1 MKRIRNRTHYIQ
13 MAKKKT
19 SRNIYVDADS
29 YNMFLETGVDETKIE
44 RPRRHG

>member
-1 MKRIRNRTHYIQ
+1 MIRPMT
-13 MAKKKT
+13 KKKT

>member
-1 MKRIRNRTHYIQ
+1 MEKTNTKIQ

-19 SRNIYVDADS
+19 SRKTYVDADS